1 MFGYIGDYDRTLDL
15 LDDLRRQMN
24 RAYSAA
30 HHPVRR
36 LGAEGGSYP
45 PTNLYDSGS
54 GLVIEAEVPG
64 MKEGDDA
71 VTLNRDVLTLA
82 GERKVQP
89 PEGYSTHRNERSSVR
104 FSRSYALPVQV
115 DPDQVKATLKNG
127 VLRVELEKAEA
138 QKPRQIAVK
147 VS

>member
-1 MFGYIGDYDRTLDL
+1 MFGYIGDYERTLDL

-30 HHPVRR
+30 HRPVRR
-36 LGAEGGSYP
+36 LGVDGGGYP

-64 MKEGDDA
+64 MKEGDVA

-82 GERKVQP
+82 GERKVKP

-104 FSRSYALPVQV
+104 FSRSYSLPVQV
-115 DPDQVKATLKNG
+115 DPDKVKATLKNG

-138 QKPRQIAVK
+138 QKPRQIAVE

>member
-30 HHPVRR
+30 RPQARR
-36 LGAEGGSYP
+36 QLADGGGFP
-45 PTNLYDSGS
+45 PTNLYDTGG

-64 MKEGDDA
+64 MKEGDIA

-82 GERKVQP
+82 GERKVVP
-89 PEGYSTHRNERSSVR
+89 PEGYSTHRNERYSVR
-104 FSRSYALPVQV
+104 FSRSYSLPVQV
-115 DPDQVKATLKNG
+115 DPDQVKATLKHG